1 MTEERRIDRYVL
13 EDLISSNG
21 TIHVWRGWDPSLD
34 RAVTVL
40 LLPADD
46 SRAEEVSAA
55 ARRAATVD
63 ERRLVS
69 VLDVIDSATLMAADQ
84 PSEQLDTGGSTAYLA
99 IVSEWV
105 EGRTLTDIQEE
116 REGEPI
122 DATESLAMIRQVA
135 IALLHGHEAG
145 VPHGRLRPGSLI
157 IAESADLS
165 DPFSLLG
172 DINVVRV
179 RGLAVDAALWPAEDA
194 TDEPGASDAPAGDPD
209 VHGTGCL
216 LYAMVTGRWPE
227 GLVDGMSPAPRVNGR
242 LLPPSQVVA
251 AVPAAID
258 DICMRAIGPRTT
270 GEWPPKRGRTPYA
283 DMSSLVAALGVS
295 TENSSLDT
303 MRRPTVSFRRDPS
316 QPLTFGRRVVRFTAR
331 LAVAA
336 VAIVLVGGLGLM
348 GMRIAGSAAS
358 PWGVEPDAVP
368 TEVLTATEG
377 VGSGSARLDPGAL
390 EGLIPIASAIDYD
403 PFGTDKTESPE
414 TAPGAVDM
422 RSDTAWT
429 TESYSAADLDGKPGV
444 GLVIDIG
451 SAQPISAVR
460 LELNGAGSSLIV
472 GVASEILKKPKKWP
486 VLAQADSI
494 GTAIDLRAP
503 RPVVGQY
510 ILVWFTQ
517 LPPQDG
523 AYQAGVRDV
532 QIFR

>member
-1 MTEERRIDRYVL
+1 MTEGRRIDRYVL
-13 EDLISSNG
+13 GDLMSSTG
-21 TIHVWRGWDPSLD
+21 AIQVWRGWDPALE

-40 LLPADD
+40 LVPSDD
-46 SRAEEVSAA
+46 PRVVEVSAA

-69 VLDVIDSATLMAADQ
+69 VLDV
-84 PSEQLDTGGSTAYLA
+84 LDDIVLVGDDNASTTYLA

-122 DATESLAMIRQVA
+122 DAIEAVAMIRQVA
-135 IALLHGHEAG
+135 IALWHSHEAG

-165 DPFSLLG
+165 DPFSVLG

-179 RGLAVDAALWPAEDA
+179 RGLAVDASLWS
-194 TDEPGASDAPAGDPD
+194 TDEIDMPAATEGMPDVDPD

-227 GLVDGMSPAPRVNGR
+227 GLVDGMSPAPRVSGR

-251 AVPAAID
+251 AVPTAVD
-258 DICMRAIGPRTT
+258 DLCMRAIDPRVS
-270 GEWPPKRGRTPYA
+270 GEWPPKRGRVPYA
-283 DMSSLVAALGVS
+283 DMSALLAALGVS
-295 TENSSLDT
+295 ADSSGDT
-303 MRRPTVSFRRDPS
+303 PRRPALAFRRDPDK
-316 QPLTFGRRVVRFTAR
+316 PLTFGRRAARFAGR

-336 VAIVLVGGLGLM
+336 TALVLVGGLGLL

-358 PWGVEPDAVP
+358 PWGVQPDAVP

-377 VGSGSARLDPGAL
+377 FGSDAARIDPGAL
-390 EGLIPIASAIDYD
+390 AGVIPVVTADDFDPLSDDREESPDTVEGAIDTK
-403 PFGTDKTESPE
+403 P
-414 TAPGAVDM
+414 
-422 RSDTAWT
+422 DTAWT
-429 TESYSAADLDGKPGV
+429 TETYYSSDLDGKAGV
-444 GLVIDIG
+444 GLVLDIG

-460 LELNGAGSSLIV
+460 LELTGAGSSVTI
-472 GVASEILKKPKKWP
+472 GVASDISNKPRKWP
-486 VLAQADSI
+486 VLAKADSI

-503 RPVVGQY
+503 RPVVGRY
-510 ILVWFTQ
+510 VLVWFTRI
-517 LPPQDG
+517 PPQDG

-532 QIFR
+532 QVFR